1 MPFHSL
7 PFLAFL
13 CVTFAVYWAVAQHRR
28 LRLTV
33 LLFASLV
40 FYGALTPFPF
50 AVFFTGATVDTLL
63 LRGVAAALAHHPLLI
78 FLVGVTVDHLLVK
91 GMGRSQ
97 NPRTRKLLVTL
108 SVVFNLSLLATFKYV
123 EMLRET
129 ALSLL
134 APLGISVR
142 SEPFGLLL
150 PVGLSFY
157 CFQAISY
164 TVDVYRGKASSKYS
178 FFEHLLYMLFFPRV
192 VSGPIVRAS
201 ELLESFRQEP
211 SLTREAGGQALYRI
225 AVGLVKKLVI
235 ADVLGSGLVDPIF
248 RDPEA
253 YTSAECMVAAVAYT
267 FELYYDFSGYSD
279 IAIGVAGLFGFKFP
293 ENFAR
298 PYLATNLSDFWNR
311 WHQSLS
317 TWLRDYLYRPLGGS
331 RVSKP
336 RILFNLMMV
345 MVLGGLWHGAD
356 WRFAVWGAVHGVAL
370 GIVRI
375 YWWMIGGKPEDPGL
389 ARKGLGLV
397 ATFTLVVLTRVVFR
411 APDMGHAKLMFERI
425 ALGLPGLDNVSLLLW
440 GMLAVA
446 VLCHALPRRLDALA
460 ASLFIRMPAPAQAV
474 VLVAIGLGVRHMSS
488 VEARPYVYLQ
498 F

>member
-7 PFLAFL
+7 PFIAFL
-13 CVTFAVYWAVAQHRR
+13 VVVFALYWSVARYRVPR
-28 LRLTV
+28 LA
-33 LLFASLV
+33 LLLLASLS
-40 FYGALTPFPF
+40 FYAVGTPY
-50 AVFFTGATVDTLL
+50 
-63 LRGVAAALAHHPLLI
+63 PLII

-91 GMGRSQ
+91 GMARTE
-97 NPRTRKLLVTL
+97 NPRVRYWLVTT
-108 SVVFNLSLLATFKYV
+108 SVVFNLTLLGTFKYA
-123 EMLRET
+123 EMFRET
-129 ALSLL
+129 AVSLL
-134 APLGISVR
+134 APLGVSVR
-142 SEPFGLLL
+142 TEPFGLLL

-164 TVDVYRGKASSKYS
+164 TVDVYRGKASAEYS
-178 FFEHLLYMLFFPRV
+178 FFEHLLYLLFFPRV

-201 ELLESFRQEP
+201 ELLARFREEP
-211 SLTREAGGQALYRI
+211 KLTAQDGGQALYRI

-253 YTSAECMVAAVAYT
+253 YTSAECLISAVAYT

-279 IAIGVAGLFGFKFP
+279 IALGVAGLFGFKLP

-311 WHQSLS
+311 WHLSLS

-356 WRFAVWGAVHGVAL
+356 WRFAIWGAVHGVAL
-370 GIVRI
+370 GIIRI
-375 YWWMIGGKPEDPGL
+375 YWWMIGGKPEDAGL
-389 ARKGLGLV
+389 LRKGLGLV
-397 ATFTLVVLTRVVFR
+397 ATFTIVVLTRIVFR

-425 ALGLPGLDNVSLLLW
+425 AVGLPGLENVSLLLW
-440 GMLAVA
+440 AMLAVA
-446 VLCHALPRRLDALA
+446 VVCHALPRKLDELT
-460 ASLFIRMPAPAQAV
+460 ASFFIRMPAPVQAV
-474 VLVAIGLGVRHMSS
+474 ALVLVGLGIRHMSS
-488 VEARPYVYLQ
+488 VETRPYVYLQ

>member
-1 MPFHSL
+1 
-7 PFLAFL
+7 
-13 CVTFAVYWAVAQHRR
+13 
-28 LRLTV
+28 
-33 LLFASLV
+33 
-40 FYGALTPFPF
+40 
-50 AVFFTGATVDTLL
+50 
-63 LRGVAAALAHHPLLI
+63 
-78 FLVGVTVDHLLVK
+78 
-91 GMGRSQ
+91 
-97 NPRTRKLLVTL
+97 
-108 SVVFNLSLLATFKYV
+108 VVFNLGLLATFKYA

-129 ALSLL
+129 ALALL
-134 APLGISVR
+134 APVGVAVR
-142 SEPFGLLL
+142 TEPFGLLL

-164 TVDVYRGKASSKYS
+164 TVDVYRGKASSEHS
-178 FFEHLLYMLFFPRV
+178 FFEHLLYLLFFPRV

-201 ELLESFRQEP
+201 ELLERFRDEP
-211 SLTREAGGQALYRI
+211 RLTPEDGGRALYQI

-235 ADVLGSGLVDPIF
+235 ADVLGSGLVDPVF

-253 YTSAECMVAAVAYT
+253 YTSAECLVAAVAYT

-279 IAIGVAGLFGFKFP
+279 IALGVAGLFGFKLP

-311 WHQSLS
+311 WHLSLS

-356 WRFAVWGAVHGVAL
+356 WRFAIWGAVHGVAL
-370 GIVRI
+370 GITRT
-375 YWWMIGGKPEDPGL
+375 WWWIRGGRPDAQPEGWKSWLSIGL
-389 ARKGLGLV
+389 TTFC
-397 ATFTLVVLTRVVFR
+397 TFTIVVLTRVVFR
-411 APDMGHAKLMFERI
+411 AKDMAHAGEFYERMLLLM
-425 ALGLPGLDNVSLLLW
+425 PGLDNVSMLVW

-446 VLCHALPRRLDALA
+446 VVSHALPMKLYDSVGTLFVRLP
-460 ASLFIRMPAPAQAV
+460 SPVRAV
-474 VLVAIGLGVRHMSS
+474 VLVLLGLGIRHLAS

>member
-13 CVTFAVYWAVAQHRR
+13 AVTFGVYWMVARYRWPR
-28 LRLTV
+28 LVV
-33 LLFASLV
+33 LLLASLV
-40 FYGALTPFPF
+40 FYAVLTPFP
-50 AVFFTGATVDTLL
+50 LI
-63 LRGVAAALAHHPLLI
+63 I

-91 GMGRSQ
+91 GMARTD
-97 NPRTRKLLVTL
+97 NPRVRHGLVTL
-108 SVVFNLSLLATFKYV
+108 SVVFNLGLLATFKYA

-129 ALSLL
+129 AVSLL
-134 APLGISVR
+134 APLGVAVR
-142 SEPFGLLL
+142 TEPFGLLL

-164 TVDVYRGKASSKYS
+164 TVDVYRGKASAEYN
-178 FFEHLLYMLFFPRV
+178 FFEHLLYLLFFPRV
-192 VSGPIVRAS
+192 VSGPIVRAD
-201 ELLESFRQEP
+201 ELLPRFREQP
-211 SLTREAGGQALYRI
+211 KLTAEDGGRALYRI

-253 YTSAECMVAAVAYT
+253 YTSAECLVAAVAYT

-279 IAIGVAGLFGFKFP
+279 IALGVAGLFGFKLP

-311 WHQSLS
+311 WHMSLS

-370 GIVRI
+370 CIVRI
-375 YWWMIGGKPEDPGL
+375 YWWMIGGKPKDAGL
-389 ARKGLGLV
+389 LRQGLGLL
-397 ATFTLVVLTRVVFR
+397 ATFTIVVLTRIVFR
-411 APDMGHAKLMFERI
+411 APDMGHAMLMFERI
-425 ALGLPGLDNVSLLLW
+425 ALGMPGLENVSLLLW
-440 GMLAVA
+440 TMLGVAAV
-446 VLCHALPRRLDALA
+446 CHALPRKLDDWTAAL
-460 ASLFIRMPAPAQAV
+460 FVRIPAPAQAV
-474 VLVAIGLGVRHMSS
+474 VLVLIGVGIRHMSS